1 MLNIKCWSKK
11 PDHLADGWTLQP
23 LSFCLFS
30 NQGGLCTITYI
41 MKLPTRQGE
50 HTELCKIPKYGVNQ
64 GNIEED
70 TATQEIGLLDRFS
83 RSPYIS

>member
-1 MLNIKCWSKK
+1 
-11 PDHLADGWTLQP
+11 
-23 LSFCLFS
+23 
-30 NQGGLCTITYI
+30 

-50 HTELCKIPKYGVNQ
+50 HAELCKIPRFGVNR

-83 RSPYIS
+83 EVHTFLSKFWRF